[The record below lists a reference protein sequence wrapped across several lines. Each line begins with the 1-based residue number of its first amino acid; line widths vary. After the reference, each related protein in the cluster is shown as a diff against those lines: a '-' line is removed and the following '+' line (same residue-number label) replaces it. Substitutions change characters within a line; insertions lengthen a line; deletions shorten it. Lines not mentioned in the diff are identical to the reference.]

1 MHRAP
6 NLVMVIQIKIP
17 LLREVLWKP
26 QRHTEFWDFTSFL
39 PASLVLPQPSPEGRD
54 TSLAAL
60 LPGVGTVINA
70 CSICQGAKSIFQTSK
85 QTQKNP
91 TGLAMLS
98 AETPPS
104 LRTRVQQQ
112 G

>member
-6 NLVMVIQIKIP
+6 NFVMVVQIKIP

-26 QRHTEFWDFTSFL
+26 HRHTEFWDFTSFL
-39 PASLVLPQPSPEGRD
+39 GASLVLPQPSPEGQD
-54 TSLAAL
+54 ASLAAL
-60 LPGVGTVINA
+60 LSGVGMVIDA
-70 CSICQGAKSIFQTSK
+70 CSICQGARSIFQTSK
-85 QTQKNP
+85 QNQKNP
-91 TGLAMLS
+91 TGLALLS